1 MDRIAVMRLP
11 LRSKLQKNEKNKD
24 KQIDVRGDKQID
36 VSDTLASADSTLS
49 SLGKTCHVFV
59 WTVSTNEVNQHPRNN
74 TQMLYGIRLSH
85 IH

>member
-1 MDRIAVMRLP
+1 MPLL

-49 SLGKTCHVFV
+49 SLGKTCHIFV
-59 WTVSTNEVNQHPRNN
+59 
-74 TQMLYGIRLSH
+74 
-85 IH
+85 